1 LFFLKSALGFVG
13 TSYALIIRQGDQS
26 IRGIKMKKLLLI
38 TATLGLFL
46 TAAATE
52 PFAGGEELGNKSKH
66 KTFSHQVDCNKTHIR
81 ERFSTNLSGKEL
93 EQGRGVA
100 TAVDQQVTNQ

>member
-1 LFFLKSALGFVG
+1 
-13 TSYALIIRQGDQS
+13 
-26 IRGIKMKKLLLI
+26 MKKLLLI